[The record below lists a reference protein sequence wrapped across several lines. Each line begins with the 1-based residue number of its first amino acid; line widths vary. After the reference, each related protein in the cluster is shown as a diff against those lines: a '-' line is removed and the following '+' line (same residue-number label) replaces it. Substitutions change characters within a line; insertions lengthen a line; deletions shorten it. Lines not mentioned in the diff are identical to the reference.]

1 MCGTETR
8 KELPVTS
15 SGAGCSCCSADAQNA
30 SVRRTG
36 GAEYAVEGLT
46 CGHRVA
52 TVQKA
57 VTALDGVEAASV
69 DLVPDGPSRLV
80 ISGSA
85 ADTAVRDAV
94 TLAGYSLLPR

>member
-1 MCGTETR
+1 
-8 KELPVTS
+8 
-15 SGAGCSCCSADAQNA
+15 
-30 SVRRTG
+30 
-36 GAEYAVEGLT
+36 
-46 CGHRVA
+46 VA